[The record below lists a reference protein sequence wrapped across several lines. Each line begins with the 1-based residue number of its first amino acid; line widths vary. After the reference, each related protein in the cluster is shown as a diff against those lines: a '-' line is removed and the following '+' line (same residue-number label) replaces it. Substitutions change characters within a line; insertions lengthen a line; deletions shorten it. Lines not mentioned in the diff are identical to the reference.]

1 MQLMKYKFVKG
12 KNTGESAI
20 QIDEG
25 KYTDVV
31 FTYGKVG
38 FNELENECRLYF
50 DYLVLDKE
58 EIVEDHDDFKEVIGD
73 ILVDV
78 LENHAE
84 EYEYGDNRN
93 DHTSQSDSE

>member
-1 MQLMKYKFVKG
+1 MSVIKYKFVEG
-12 KNTGESAI
+12 KKTGESAI

-25 KYTDVV
+25 IYAGVV

-38 FNELENECRLYF
+38 IDERTNDCHLYF
-50 DYLVLDKE
+50 DYLVLDKD

-78 LENHAE
+78 LENHSTE
-84 EYEYGDNRN
+84 IGYGDNRN
-93 DHTSQSDSE
+93 DHSEESDSE

>member
-1 MQLMKYKFVKG
+1 MSVIKYKFVEG
-12 KNTGESAI
+12 KKTGESAI

-25 KYTDVV
+25 IYSGVV

-38 FNELENECRLYF
+38 IDERTNDCHLYF
-50 DYLVLDKE
+50 DYLVLDKD

-78 LENHAE
+78 LENHSTE
-84 EYEYGDNRN
+84 IGYGDNRN
-93 DHTSQSDSE
+93 DHSEESDSE

>member
-1 MQLMKYKFVKG
+1 MSVMKYKFVEG
-12 KNTGESAI
+12 KKTGESAI

-25 KYTDVV
+25 KYADVV
-31 FTYGKVG
+31 FIYGKVG
-38 FNELENECRLYF
+38 FNERTNDCHLYF
-50 DYLVLDKE
+50 DYLVLDKD

-84 EYEYGDNRN
+84 EI
-93 DHTSQSDSE
+93 

>member
-1 MQLMKYKFVKG
+1 MMKYKFVQG
-12 KNTGESAI
+12 KNTGETAV

-31 FTYGKVG
+31 YTYGKVG
-38 FNELENECRLYF
+38 LTELQNECRLYF
-50 DYLVLDKE
+50 DYLVLDKD

>member
-1 MQLMKYKFVKG
+1 MSVTEYKFVEG
-12 KNTGESAI
+12 KKTGVYAI

-25 KYTDVV
+25 TYAGVV

-38 FNELENECRLYF
+38 IDERTNDCRLYF
-50 DYLVLDKE
+50 DYLVLDKD

>member
-1 MQLMKYKFVKG
+1 MMKYKFVQG
-12 KNTGESAI
+12 KNTGETAV

-31 FTYGKVG
+31 YTYGKVG
-38 FNELENECRLYF
+38 IDERTNDCHLYF

-73 ILVDV
+73 ILVDF
-78 LENHAE
+78 LENHSTE
-84 EYEYGDNRN
+84 IGYGDNRN
-93 DHTSQSDSE
+93 DHSEESDSE

>member
-1 MQLMKYKFVKG
+1 MMKYKFVQG
-12 KNTGESAI
+12 KNTGESAV

-25 KYTDVV
+25 SYTGVV

-38 FNELENECRLYF
+38 LTELENECRLYF
-50 DYLVLDKE
+50 DYLVLDKD

-93 DHTSQSDSE
+93 DHSEESDSE